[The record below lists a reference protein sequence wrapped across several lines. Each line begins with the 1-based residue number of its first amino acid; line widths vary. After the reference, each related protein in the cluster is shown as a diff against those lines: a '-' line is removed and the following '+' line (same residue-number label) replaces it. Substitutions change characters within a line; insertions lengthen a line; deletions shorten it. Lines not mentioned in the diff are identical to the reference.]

1 MNRSSDLRRLGT
13 LLLLGVA
20 AGYGVRYVAAKVTA
34 RGPQSLADWDFART
48 IALRVSES
56 YEHPVRDRAARQA
69 QYQRLV
75 AQSEPLIARYMGA
88 DLAPIQR
95 IYVFDRREWLEANML
110 SFKQIMEPVENLYQ
124 EASQAN
130 GGAGSLAALLHVAN
144 RPVVGVQLGVLLG
157 YLARRVLGQYDLS
170 LLSPDPSQ
178 RGALY
183 FVEPNIAR
191 AQQLLG
197 VSDEEFR
204 LWIALHE
211 TSHVFQFE
219 AFPWVRSYFQDL
231 VRQFVG
237 QVTDQIGVTNDL
249 GALIDRVRE
258 GRAQGKH
265 WIEIMLS
272 PQQQQIF
279 DRLQSLMSLIEGYS
293 NHIMNAIG
301 RDLLPSFHD
310 IEQRVQQRQ
319 LNRPLIEEVINRVT
333 GMDLKLAQYRQGE
346 QFIDAVVAQRGI
358 LFANRVWEGPENLP
372 TMDELRDPV
381 RWIARI
387 EG

>member
-20 AGYGVRYVAAKVTA
+20 AGYGVRYVAAKVAA
-34 RGPQSLADWDFART
+34 RGPQSLADWDLART

-56 YEHPVRDRAARQA
+56 HEHPVRDRAARQT

-124 EASQAN
+124 EASQ
-130 GGAGSLAALLHVAN
+130 GGGSLAALLHVAN

-197 VSDEEFR
+197 VSNEEFR

-237 QVTDQIGVTNDL
+237 QVTDQIGATNDL

-279 DRLQSLMSLIEGYS
+279 DRLQALMSLIEGYS

-358 LFANRVWEGPENLP
+358 LFANRVWEGPQNLP
-372 TMDELRDPV
+372 TMDELRDPA

>member
-1 MNRSSDLRRLGT
+1 M
-13 LLLLGVA
+13 
-20 AGYGVRYVAAKVTA
+20 
-34 RGPQSLADWDFART
+34 
-48 IALRVSES
+48 
-56 YEHPVRDRAARQA
+56 
-69 QYQRLV
+69 
-75 AQSEPLIARYMGA
+75 
-88 DLAPIQR
+88 
-95 IYVFDRREWLEANML
+95 
-110 SFKQIMEPVENLYQ
+110 
-124 EASQAN
+124 
-130 GGAGSLAALLHVAN
+130 AALLHVAN
-144 RPVVGVQLGVLLG
+144 RPVVGAQLGVLLG

-237 QVTDQIGVTNDL
+237 QVTDQIGATNDL

-279 DRLQSLMSLIEGYS
+279 DRLQALMSLIEGYS

-358 LFANRVWEGPENLP
+358 LFANRVWAGPQNLP
-372 TMDELRDPV
+372 TMAELRDPA